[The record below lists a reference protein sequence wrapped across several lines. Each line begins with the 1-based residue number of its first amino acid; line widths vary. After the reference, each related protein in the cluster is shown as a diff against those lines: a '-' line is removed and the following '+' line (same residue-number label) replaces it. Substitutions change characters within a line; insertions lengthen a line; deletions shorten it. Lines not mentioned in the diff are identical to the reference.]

1 MRALSFFLLFLP
13 IFFLSACAKMA
24 IFDQEGYEDMA
35 KRMPKELT
43 SRSLPSTHADVENAL
58 QKSKEAYGR
67 ILFNQLSPEFMH
79 GETAQYYI
87 GETFAETMQ
96 PQRSRVRHKENGFII
111 EHVSQRIT
119 VSMLAKADWNGDGDM
134 EWIVSCTVVPKK
146 GGHTKTWY
154 LLVPPPEN
162 KEEILQGT
170 PCALWD
176 CFGQSCTLSLRDA
189 SKIRRTVKENTP
201 LTEVKEFVPG
211 EKTIT
216 TPPSE
221 KTGNSALQ
229 ERAL

>member
-1 MRALSFFLLFLP
+1 MDNVIDLSRFTRAHRQSYDTALNEIQNGRKVSHWMWY
-13 IFFLSACAKMA
+13 IFPQIYGL
-24 IFDQEGYEDMA
+24 GY
-35 KRMPKELT
+35 
-43 SRSLPSTHADVENAL
+43 S
-58 QKSKEAYGR
+58 
-67 ILFNQLSPEFMH
+67 
-79 GETAQYYI
+79 ETAQYYI

-189 SKIRRTVKENTP
+189 SKIRRTVKENAP